1 MARTVHAI
9 DLDALPR
16 DAQGCVEW
24 MSIADAHGADFLI
37 DVASSATHQG
47 HPKLT
52 RSARA
57 AHTRAVLRDNGLTS
71 PRGRPMKGS
80 TRRTARLTLY
90 VEPSVRDAF
99 DSLRASGESRA
110 DLLTRWTVE
119 RGGAA

>member
-1 MARTVHAI
+1 
-9 DLDALPR
+9 
-16 DAQGCVEW
+16 
-24 MSIADAHGADFLI
+24 
-37 DVASSATHQG
+37 
-47 HPKLT
+47 
-52 RSARA
+52 
-57 AHTRAVLRDNGLTS
+57 
-71 PRGRPMKGS
+71 MKGT